1 MKKGWTSLHYALNE
15 ENPNINLIENFISK
29 SKNQKLL
36 VNRLSDDGQSP
47 LTIALKNKNINIS
60 IIKLLL
66 EKGVDLYVKDYYNSY
81 IYQTFLYNNSSDIT
95 SLLINY
101 GSILTKKDVIDLK
114 KSEYHLLQDDKKLI
128 KCIENKI
135 YDLNNSIKKY
145 IIIFVKL
152 YKIDKRLINQFIKI
166 SN

>member
-15 ENPNINLIENFISK
+15 ENPNINLIEKFITK

-36 VNRLSDDGQSP
+36 VNRLSEDGQSP

-95 SLLINY
+95 SLLIDY

-114 KSEYHLLQDDKKLI
+114 KSEYHLVKDDKKLI

-152 YKIDKRLINQFIKI
+152 HKIDKRLINQFIKI
-166 SN
+166 LN